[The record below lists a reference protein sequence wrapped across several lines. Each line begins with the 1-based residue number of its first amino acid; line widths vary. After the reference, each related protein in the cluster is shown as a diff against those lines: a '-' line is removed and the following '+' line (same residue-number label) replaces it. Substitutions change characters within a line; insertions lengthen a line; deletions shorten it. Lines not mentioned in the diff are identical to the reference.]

1 MKSKFWKDVKVHQ
14 QLIYPTE
21 EYGVLKVEVI
31 EVNVKIAVDL
41 PTFHYDYPYGLTKD
55 KGTVRIRYTLND
67 VVHEDVENLE
77 NLVAYSETSFRELT
91 RAFNEWQ
98 AYLNTANS
106 YKQTYLSLVAEKK
119 QE

>member
-1 MKSKFWKDVKVHQ
+1 MKSSQWKDVKVHQ

-41 PTFHYDYPYGLTKD
+41 PTFHYDYPYGMTKD

-67 VVHEDVENLE
+67 VDHEDVENLE
-77 NLVAYSETSFRELT
+77 NLVAYSETSCRELT

>member
-41 PTFHYDYPYGLTKD
+41 PTFHYDYPYGMTAE
-55 KGTVRIRYTLND
+55 KGTVRIRFSLNG
-67 VVHEDVENLE
+67 VVHEDVESLE
-77 NLVAYSETSFRELT
+77 NLVAYSEKAFRELT
-91 RAFNEWQ
+91 KAYNLWQ

-106 YKQTYLSLVAEKK
+106 YKETYLSLVAEKK

>member
-1 MKSKFWKDVKVHQ
+1 VHQ

-31 EVNVKIAVDL
+31 EVDVKIVQEL
-41 PTFHYDYPYGLTKD
+41 PTFHYDYPYGMTKD

-67 VVHEDVENLE
+67 VVHEDVENLA

-106 YKQTYLSLVAEKK
+106 YKEIFLQIIQTKTAE
-119 QE
+119 

>member
-1 MKSKFWKDVKVHQ
+1 VHQ

-41 PTFHYDYPYGLTKD
+41 PTFHYDYPYGMTKD
-55 KGTVRIRYTLND
+55 KGTVRIRYTLNE

-77 NLVAYSETSFRELT
+77 NLVAYSETAFRELT

-98 AYLNTANS
+98 AYLATANS
-106 YKQTYLSLVAEKK
+106 YKETFLTMIQTKTAE
-119 QE
+119 